1 MSDGASATAPSPGRA
16 GVGHSALEDVLAL
29 VTGALFVSFG
39 VVLYREA
46 GLLTGGTAGLAFLAH
61 YLGGGPFGVWFLALN
76 LPFFAFAARR
86 RGREFALKTLA
97 AIVLVSALSALH
109 PALLHVRGVHPLY
122 AAVMG
127 GLVMGAGMLML
138 LRHRAS
144 LGGLNILALHAQ
156 DRWGLN
162 AGRVQMAMDLA
173 ILASSWF
180 VVGLHA
186 LLASAA
192 GAVALNL
199 VLALNHRPGRYVGF

>member
-1 MSDGASATAPSPGRA
+1 MSAAEAPARPA
-16 GVGHSALEDVLAL
+16 AVGHSAVEDALAL
-29 VTGALFVSFG
+29 VTGALFVSSG

-61 YLGGGPFGVWFLALN
+61 YVGGAPFGAWFLALN

-86 RGREFALKTLA
+86 MGREFALKTLA
-97 AIVLVSALSALH
+97 AIVLVSELSALH
-109 PALLHVRGVHPLY
+109 PALLHLRDVHPLY

-156 DRWGLN
+156 ERYGMN
-162 AGRVQMAMDLA
+162 AGRVQMTMDLA

-180 VVGLHA
+180 VVGLQA
-186 LLASAA
+186 LVASAV

>member
-1 MSDGASATAPSPGRA
+1 MNASVPSQARA
-16 GVGHSALEDVLAL
+16 GVGHSTIEDVLAL

-61 YLGGGPFGVWFLALN
+61 YAGGGPFGLWFLVLN

-86 RGREFALKTLA
+86 MGPEFALKTLV

-109 PALLHVRGVHPLY
+109 PALLHVRDVHPLY

-156 DRWGLN
+156 ERWGLN

-180 VVGLHA
+180 VVGPQA

>member
-1 MSDGASATAPSPGRA
+1 
-16 GVGHSALEDVLAL
+16 
-29 VTGALFVSFG
+29 
-39 VVLYREA
+39 
-46 GLLTGGTAGLAFLAH
+46 
-61 YLGGGPFGVWFLALN
+61 
-76 LPFFAFAARR
+76 
-86 RGREFALKTLA
+86 
-97 AIVLVSALSALH
+97 VSALSALH
-109 PALLHVRGVHPLY
+109 PALLHVRDVHPLY

-156 DRWGLN
+156 ERWGLS

-180 VVGLHA
+180 VVGPQA

>member
-1 MSDGASATAPSPGRA
+1 MSAA
-16 GVGHSALEDVLAL
+16 GVPARSEAVGHSAVEDALAL

-46 GLLTGGTAGLAFLAH
+46 GLLTGGTAGLAFLGH
-61 YLGGGPFGVWFLALN
+61 YAVGAPFGAWFLALN

-86 RGREFALKTLA
+86 MGREFALKTLA
-97 AIVLVSALSALH
+97 AIVLVSELSALH
-109 PALLHVRGVHPLY
+109 PALLHLRDVHPLY

-156 DRWGLN
+156 ERYGMN
-162 AGRVQMAMDLA
+162 AGRVQMTMDLA

-180 VVGLHA
+180 VVGLQA
-186 LLASAA
+186 LVASAV

>member
-1 MSDGASATAPSPGRA
+1 MSVAAPPPCGM
-16 GVGHSALEDVLAL
+16 GVGHSTLEDVLAL

-61 YLGGGPFGVWFLALN
+61 YLGGAPFGAWFLALN

-86 RGREFALKTLA
+86 MGREFALKTLA

-109 PALLHVRGVHPLY
+109 PALLHVRDVHPLY

-156 DRWGLN
+156 ERWGLN
-162 AGRVQMAMDLA
+162 AGRVQMAMDLT

-180 VVGLHA
+180 VVGPRA
-186 LLASAA
+186 LVASAA